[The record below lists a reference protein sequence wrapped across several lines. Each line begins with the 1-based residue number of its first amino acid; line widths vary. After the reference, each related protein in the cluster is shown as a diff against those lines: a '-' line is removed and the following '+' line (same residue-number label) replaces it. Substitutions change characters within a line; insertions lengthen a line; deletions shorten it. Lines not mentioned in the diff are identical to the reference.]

1 MSGGCGCRREGKF
14 WAGRPPNSSFRTST
28 PLCGHMTGGWISVC
42 CRAQWRDFHKYVN
55 PRPQT
60 LNGPWRRRKCSVAYD
75 ATAIFVEWHATRCL
89 RESPNR
95 KRRTSIRTDLAGNCC
110 DNISLVPV
118 LLGVN
123 LCSAGA
129 CSPCCPRCF
138 RECTSDLSAW
148 SGVAD
153 RCQPARGA
161 KAKITIA
168 GIAYS

>member
-28 PLCGHMTGGWISVC
+28 PLCGQMTGGWISVC
-42 CRAQWRDFHKYVN
+42 CRAQWRDFHKYAN

-95 KRRTSIRTDLAGNCC
+95 KRRTSIRTDLVGILLAIVATTFPWCQCC
-110 DNISLVPV
+110 LELTYVLQEPALLAVLAAFVSAHLIFQLGPV
-118 LLGVN
+118 LPIVAN
-123 LCSAGA
+123 L
-129 CSPCCPRCF
+129 
-138 RECTSDLSAW
+138 RE
-148 SGVAD
+148 
-153 RCQPARGA
+153 ARRR
-161 KAKITIA
+161 K
-168 GIAYS
+168 SR